1 MNWGAGGQIDP
12 SQKNLSE
19 SKALLVRLTRWLTLA
34 VEIKFV
40 AYFDFHFS

>member
-1 MNWGAGGQIDP
+1 MKWGTGGQIDP
-12 SQKNLSE
+12 SQKKLSE
-19 SKALLVRLTRWLTLA
+19 SKALLVGLTRWLTVT